1 MRHASS
7 HARSRGSVLV
17 LMVLACLAL
26 SPALVA
32 DGMDLSL
39 NLGSEFTLSGI
50 PGSYPT
56 TFASDLSL
64 GFPGILGPAWLSPQL
79 KLGYMTGYMIPSSDE
94 LTKLD
99 VALGLSLVARATPWL
114 SLNASILGRFAYYA
128 LRINAGMGGNMIA
141 EGASPGIALDL
152 WAELLAGPSMAV
164 GIGCL
169 TSYDF
174 GMFLTARPYAG
185 LTLSVG
191 KKAAL
196 APQGDIQFLSAD
208 PAALEVSIGGVFP
221 VYYKY
226 YDDHALGKV
235 TLANTGRKAWTDIG
249 LSFGVGK
256 VMDGTRTLGP
266 LPPLAPGERRSLDLT
281 ALFNESILASTEAT
295 KLAGELVLTYK
306 VGDKSYRLAK
316 AVALRVYDRNAMS
329 WEDDKSAAAFVTA
342 KDPLILGFA
351 KGITGEVNANRN
363 SLLPDRIQL
372 ASAIHQALCIYGINY
387 VTDPTN
393 IFSGTK
399 AKTEIDFLQF
409 PRQTIEYKGGD
420 CDDLSILY
428 SALFEASGI
437 ETAFIT
443 VPGHIYMAIS
453 LGMSP
458 VDARSRI
465 SRYRDLIFQGEK
477 TWLPIEITLR
487 KGGFLTAWATG
498 AQEWRESSGKGEAGF
513 FPVHEAWQTYEPV
526 ALPGTSA
533 VAVPSFS
540 LAIAGMK
547 ADMSDYVSSEI
558 SVRVAK
564 LQEEI
569 KKAQGGPKT
578 RLTNALGCLYAQYGV
593 LDKATPLFQSIVD
606 REDYLPALMNLGSI
620 RKVQG
625 RIDEAVALYDRAYKK
640 NPKSAPL
647 LLALA
652 RIQYESEN
660 NGAAKRYYREL
671 RDVDP
676 GLADRYAFLELKGEE
691 GARAAEASG
700 LKNAITWVEGE

>member
-1 MRHASS
+1 MIHASAT
-7 HARSRGSVLV
+7 ARFRGSILA
-17 LMVLACLAL
+17 LAILACLAQ
-26 SPALVA
+26 SPTLMA
-32 DGMDLSL
+32 DGMDLSFK
-39 NLGSEFTLSGI
+39 LGSEFSLSGL

-56 TFASDLSL
+56 TYATDLNL
-64 GFPGILGPAWLSPQL
+64 GFPGLLGPAWLSPQARF
-79 KLGYMTGYMIPSSDE
+79 GYLIGYLIPSGNEFSKIDGS
-94 LTKLD
+94 LGLAMD
-99 VALGLSLVARATPWL
+99 VAPSSWLRLKASL
-114 SLNASILGRFAYYA
+114 LGRLAYYA
-128 LRINAGMGGNMIA
+128 LKQNSGMGGKVIA

-152 WAELLAGPSMAV
+152 CAELVAGPTMAV
-164 GIGCL
+164 AVGCL
-169 TSYDF
+169 ASYDF
-174 GMFLTARPYAG
+174 GMFLAAKPYAG

-196 APQGDIQFLSAD
+196 SSPGEVQFLSAD
-208 PAALEVSIGGVFP
+208 PSALEVSIGGVFP

-235 TLANTGRKAWTDIG
+235 ILSNAGRKAWTDIS

-256 VMDGTRTLGP
+256 VMEGSRSLGP
-266 LPPLAPGERRSLDLT
+266 LPPLAPGEKRSLDLT
-281 ALFNESILASTEAT
+281 ALFNESILGSTEAT

-306 VGDKSYRLAK
+306 VGEKNYRLAK

-329 WEDDKSAAAFVTA
+329 WDDDKSAAAFVTA

-363 SLLPDRIQL
+363 ALLPDRIQL

-387 VTDPTN
+387 VTDPTSL
-393 IFSGTK
+393 FSGTK

-409 PRQTIEYKGGD
+409 PRQTIEYRGGD

-428 SALFEASGI
+428 SALFEAAGV

-443 VPGHIYMAIS
+443 VPGHIFMAIS

-458 VDARSRI
+458 ADARSRV
-465 SRYRDLIFQGEK
+465 SRYRDLIFQGDK

-526 ALPGTSA
+526 ALPGSSS

-540 LAIAGMK
+540 LAMAGMRS
-547 ADMSDYVSSEI
+547 DMNDYVASEI
-558 SVRVAK
+558 SARVAK
-564 LQEEI
+564 FQEEI
-569 KKAQGGPKT
+569 KKAQGQPKT

-593 LDKATPLFQSIVD
+593 LDKATPLFQSILD
-606 REDYLPALMNLGSI
+606 REDYLPALMNLASI

-625 RIDEAVALYDRAYKK
+625 RVDEAVALYDRAYKK

-700 LKNAITWVEGE
+700 LKSAITWVEGE